1 MGLNIGRRVWK
12 LVPALLLVACASGG
26 TEEAEPAGTPG
37 NLVTDLA
44 IIEIMHNDPR
54 VTSTAT
60 VLIEPQT
67 GVRSTLGVV
76 EPGQTRQFQ
85 FNATPGNHQ
94 LIVPGVKNSESFR
107 VSNREIATWDMQL
120 NRVRVRNKN

>member
-1 MGLNIGRRVWK
+1 MTQIGRK
-12 LVPALLLVACASGG
+12 LAALLGVLVLAACASGG
-26 TEEAEPAGTPG
+26 TEEAEPAGGAG
-37 NLVTDLA
+37 NLATDLA
-44 IIEIMHNDPR
+44 IIEILHNDPR

-60 VLIEPQT
+60 ILIEPQS
-67 GVRSTLGVV
+67 GVRATLGAV
-76 EPGQTRQFQ
+76 EPGQTRQFAY
-85 FNATPGNHQ
+85 NAPAGNYQ

>member
-1 MGLNIGRRVWK
+1 MALRMVRLSRLI
-12 LVPALLLVACASGG
+12 PALLLAACASGG
-26 TEEAEPAGTPG
+26 TEEAEPAATPG

-60 VLIEPQT
+60 VLIEPQAG
-67 GVRSTLGVV
+67 GVRATLGVV
-76 EPGQTRQFQ
+76 EPGQTRQFA
-85 FNATPGNHQ
+85 FNAPAGNYQ

>member
-1 MGLNIGRRVWK
+1 
-12 LVPALLLVACASGG
+12 LVPVVALMACASGG
-26 TEEAEPAGTPG
+26 AEQAEPANTPG
-37 NLVTDLA
+37 GLVTDLA
-44 IIEIMHNDPR
+44 IIEVMHNDPR

-76 EPGQTRQFQ
+76 EPGQTRQFA
-85 FNATPGNHQ
+85 FNAPAGNYQ